1 MMIKRALLATLFL
14 CSAASAKRALTL
26 QEAISDAEAALD
38 NGRVG
43 DAIQTSER
51 LLKTRGLTK
60 EEQARVDVIVA
71 RCKLVEGQYG
81 QSEKLFARRVKAAP
95 DDPRLSEWYARALDG
110 NGKGDEAF
118 TLLKDLARKD
128 ALAEG
133 DSYWVL
139 ARLERKKGENQEAR
153 AHAKLALEKPIV
165 LQSDE
170 LEQAIHKF
178 IDELSG
184 AKGSGK

>member
-1 MMIKRALLATLFL
+1 MMMKKILLATALL
-14 CSAASAKRALTL
+14 CSAASAKKALTL
-26 QEAISDAEAALD
+26 QEAIADAESALD

-43 DAIQTSER
+43 DAIQTADR
-51 LLKTRGLTK
+51 LQKTRGLNK
-60 EEQARVDVIVA
+60 DEQARVEVIVA
-71 RCKLVEGQYG
+71 RCKLVEGRYG
-81 QSEKLFARRVKAAP
+81 ESEKLLAKRVKAQP
-95 DDPRLSEWYARALDG
+95 DDTRLTEWYARALDG
-110 NGKGDEAF
+110 NGKGEAAF
-118 TLLKDLARKD
+118 ALLKDLAKKD

-139 ARLERKKGENQEAR
+139 ARLERDKGETKEAR

-178 IDELSG
+178 IDELSD
-184 AKGSGK
+184 KKK